1 MSSTVYVPGAASFD
15 HVVFATWLAESTG
28 GACIAAKQ
36 SKDKKFFSVEFKSG
50 TPPTHGVVNNLL
62 IPFYPSAEALP
73 TLYNA
78 KVEDLPFGSIP
89 EVLDVLKAIGPV
101 AYTQN
106 GSFYGQ
112 TSIWNGTIHF
122 GIWSAKGFPEEFELR
137 GTKYYITISQSPP
150 TGVGFTQEGRDRLRR
165 IQDEQKAR
173 KSSPNQNGRGG
184 QNRQKTQPQA
194 ANAVRVELAGTTLKG
209 KEADKGHQDTD
220 HDMGDAEEDPK
231 GGQASKKQKLQ
242 GGGAQPKTEQKDE

>member
-1 MSSTVYVPGAASFD
+1 MTIEFF
-15 HVVFATWLAESTG
+15 HESIERQILG
-28 GACIAAKQ
+28 GFLIAKEKNFQ
-36 SKDKKFFSVEFKSG
+36 V
-50 TPPTHGVVNNLL
+50 
-62 IPFYPSAEALP
+62 
-73 TLYNA
+73 
-78 KVEDLPFGSIP
+78 
-89 EVLDVLKAIGPV
+89 GPV

-122 GIWSAKGFPEEFELR
+122 GIWSAKGFPEEIELR

-242 GGGAQPKTEQKDE
+242 GEGAQPKTE